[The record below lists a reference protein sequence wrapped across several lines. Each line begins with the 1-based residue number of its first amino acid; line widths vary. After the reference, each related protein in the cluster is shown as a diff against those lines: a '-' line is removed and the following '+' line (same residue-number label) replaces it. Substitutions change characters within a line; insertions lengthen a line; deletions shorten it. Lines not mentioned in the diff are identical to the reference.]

1 VSEKTIDSQT
11 RISDVLAA
19 PENTVWVYRDAEVMF
34 EFYDDAGLVI
44 YRYSKNGDLLWD
56 AGVMLL
62 SKTERVIDLL
72 RAARANHLEEPYG
85 DWKNRT
91 RS

>member
-1 VSEKTIDSQT
+1 MNEKTIDSQT

-34 EFYDDAGLVI
+34 EFYDEGLVI
-44 YRYSKNGDLLWD
+44 YRYSKNGNLLWD

-72 RAARANHLEEPYG
+72 RAARANHLEEP
-85 DWKNRT
+85 R
-91 RS
+91 